1 VLVDAGRPLP
11 FAREGGLDR
20 LISEGFGF
28 SAAAVKKL
36 RGGLGTVAALQNTE
50 VPVAEVSALEP
61 LLGGVAADRMR
72 ASLGA
77 HVDSLTADS
86 LGRVITGTVG
96 GIGRSGPRAGRGKA
110 VRTEPGREPDAL
122 DALIAGALHR
132 SPR

>member
-1 VLVDAGRPLP
+1 MLVDAGRPLP

-36 RGGLGTVAALQNTE
+36 RGGLGTVAALQNTA

-72 ASLGA
+72 ASLSA

-86 LGRVITGTVG
+86 LGRVLPGT
-96 GIGRSGPRAGRGKA
+96 GPRSKRGRAKP
-110 VRTEPGREPDAL
+110 EREPDAL
-122 DALIAGALHR
+122 DALIAGALQR
-132 SPR
+132 GPR